1 MATGSISSTV
11 VLESP
16 KSLGVTLSYSV
27 YPNGNITWDSGT
39 FVCTKGLSSGVHY
52 YFNLYLCDSAG
63 GNKVKITQDS
73 TEKKP
78 LIDIIG
84 NSSGYGSSTVRSG
97 YVSGAGKL
105 AGKSLYLVA
114 EYAGMSASGSYNY
127 GASKFEFRPPD
138 GSYTTFSINTSNAY
152 AASSFT
158 AGNINFGGTSTATI
172 TINSVATDVYHVA
185 TWTLGSH
192 TASQTTAQGG
202 TSASANIPASWMDA
216 IPNSTTATMTIELK
230 TYRSGGTFIG
240 TTSKTVTVTVGS
252 GYNPSI
258 SSITAAIYN
267 QHAQGSFN
275 NQYVQALTGTKV
287 TVNASGINGS
297 TISSYVFTASPNEAF
312 TRSQNVFTIN
322 EIKNSGT
329 VTFTV
334 TVRDSRGREA
344 SASTSISV
352 IAYNKPVFNSTSAFR
367 CNSSGVADEEG
378 TWASIR
384 ETVQY
389 SEIEGNSLTVN
400 SVYYI
405 NAGQESTAQNNM
417 VSGTTYI
424 IGNGTLNPNYTYYVK
439 FTATDTIGGTT
450 SIAIVVQTAAY
461 AIHVQ
466 NGGSGVAFGKVSE
479 QANSVEIN
487 PGWNL
492 YYEGFIVLP
501 VIYKDT
507 VSERDAIANPP
518 TGLVCLIPKS

>member
-1 MATGSISSTV
+1 MATGYLSGTV
-11 VLESP
+11 VLANRQY
-16 KSLGVTLSYSV
+16 LGVTISSGE
-27 YPNGNITWDSGT
+27 YPNGSISWDNGT
-39 FVCTKGLSSGVHY
+39 FVCTKGLTTGVHY
-52 YFNLYLCDSAG
+52 YFDLYLCDSSG
-63 GNKVKITQDS
+63 GNKTKIAQV
-73 TEKKP
+73 
-78 LIDIIG
+78 DIVG
-84 NSSGYGSSTVRSG
+84 NSSGYGTSTLRSG
-97 YVSGAGKL
+97 TISGASGLIGKP
-105 AGKSLYLVA
+105 LYLVA
-114 EYAGMSASGSYNY
+114 EYAGMSASGSYAY
-127 GASKFEFRPPD
+127 GASYFEFRA
-138 GSYTTFSINTSNAY
+138 GSGTYFSISTSSAY
-152 AASSFT
+152 AASTFT
-158 AGNINFGGTSTATI
+158 ANNINFGNTSSVTI
-172 TINSVATDVYHVA
+172 TINSATTSVYHVV

-230 TYRSGGTFIG
+230 TYRSGGTLIG

-297 TISSYVFTASPNEAF
+297 TISSYVFTASPNESY

-389 SEIEGNSLTVN
+389 SEIDGNSLTVN

-405 NAGQESTAQNNM
+405 NAGQESTAQNDM

-492 YYEGFIVLP
+492 YYEGFVVLP